1 MSKALSTFAL
11 VALFTA
17 LLMALSLA
25 VARHGYPYGVTG
37 VKRLDGIAD
46 AGSFIPLA
54 AVYFFS
60 AMLMMIL
67 PIRAAGVVLTNAA
80 DVIFW
85 ATIALFAT
93 IVGCLVT
100 RWAFGQSGALW
111 ALLNWRFL
119 FVAAIVGC
127 HFIMNE
133 LRRNIL
139 LRSLFLVVFAVATLA
154 CLFWSFAG

>member
-1 MSKALSTFAL
+1 MSKALTSFAL
-11 VALFTA
+11 VAVLTA

-25 VARHGYPYGVTG
+25 VARHGYPYGVIG

-80 DVIFW
+80 DTIFW

-93 IVGCLVT
+93 IVGSLVT

-133 LRRNIL
+133 LRRNVL
-139 LRSLFLVVFAVATLA
+139 LRSLFFVVFAIATLA